1 MSESDNE
8 MQATDEVAVSAHFR
22 EFRRVF
28 FDPCHSRQCFVLGR
42 NCVPAHCS
50 NSFAE
55 AANRLQLQRTA
66 LDAVDENELF
76 VATGASYVDEDE
88 TSVSEGSEVRS
99 AIDSERSATSA
110 GVIAETDHTL
120 LRRQWTEPSCSCR
133 ASLTPHLRRRTS
145 SCEERSM
152 STLVQVKRQLS
163 DSAALRRAS
172 SSYGSQDHSLQTSDH
187 NEEPE
192 LYSGIT
198 TPDDSDGSTVAFSA
212 DRFEPS
218 QPSNVSLTMDFSGA
232 EVSGNADAANVP
244 FEVAA
249 WQLNGENEFES
260 VYMPGAATGGLEQE
274 QFPPVGDW
282 EAVQQTLSY
291 QQINERIC
299 ELHNR
304 IVPALLVQLLQE
316 NCSPEFVQSV
326 AQALLLSAADA
337 EAVGKSL

>member
-8 MQATDEVAVSAHFR
+8 MQATDEVAVSAHFQ
-22 EFRRVF
+22 EYRRVF

-42 NCVPAHCS
+42 DRVPAHCS
-50 NSFAE
+50 SSFVE

-66 LDAVDENELF
+66 LDAVDESELV
-76 VATGASYVDEDE
+76 VAAGASYLDEDE

-99 AIDSERSATSA
+99 AVDSERSPTSA

-133 ASLTPHLRRRTS
+133 ASLTLRLRRTS
-145 SCEERSM
+145 SCELRLM

-192 LYSGIT
+192 LYSGVT
-198 TPDDSDGSTVAFSA
+198 TPDNSDGSTVAFSA

-326 AQALLLSAADA
+326 AQVLLLSAADA